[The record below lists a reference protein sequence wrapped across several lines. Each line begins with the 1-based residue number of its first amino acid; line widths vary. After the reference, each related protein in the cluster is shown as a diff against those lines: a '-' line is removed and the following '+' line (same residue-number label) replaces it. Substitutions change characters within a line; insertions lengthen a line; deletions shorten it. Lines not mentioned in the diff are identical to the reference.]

1 MYMLTRTQTFPIPP
15 LQLWEFIENPLNLND
30 ITPPDLCFQIVSEVP
45 QRMYEGLI
53 IEYRLKVPWFG
64 RQSWLTEIKHIVRP
78 GSFVDEQR
86 VGPYRFWYHY
96 HEIVEV
102 EGGTRM
108 IDRVHY
114 QMPYGFLGRV
124 LHYAVVQRTLERIF
138 EYRFNELAKRFG
150 SLPDLAEVE
159 RWAGA

>member
-1 MYMLTRTQTFPIPP
+1 
-15 LQLWEFIENPLNLND
+15 
-30 ITPPDLCFQIVSEVP
+30 
-45 QRMYEGLI
+45 MYEGLI
-53 IEYRLKVPWFG
+53 IEYRLKVHWFS

-108 IDRVHY
+108 IDQVHY
-114 QMPYGFLGRV
+114 QMPYGLFGRV
-124 LHYAVVQRTLERIF
+124 LHYAVVQRTLGRIF
-138 EYRFNELAKRFG
+138 DYRCKELARRYG
-150 SLPDLAEVE
+150 SVPYEETGHQTVSA
-159 RWAGA
+159 